1 MFRRTLRTLS
11 LAANSLGPRPA
22 ARLLRALG
30 ERTPA
35 PSLRSLSLKHSS
47 FGPPCGLGALASLA
61 TALKRVAAKGALE
74 DLDLDGC
81 RLQPDA
87 AREILSGLRERSADD
102 AYAEASGE
110 RLNGLT
116 FVRLSEGNQ
125 VHRED
130 ALAISKE
137 LRRARA
143 RSAARFPVQPTPIPE
158 KENPPPPP
166 PITQGLK
173 SSPAVS
179 RQDGEKLVRKAASW
193 TAGSPRTVPLIE
205 SPRSMATPLVA
216 CLFASPLAWQDCS
229 SNPIPIQMRPAAMA
243 PALCH

>member
-1 MFRRTLRTLS
+1 M
-11 LAANSLGPRPA
+11 
-22 ARLLRALG
+22 
-30 ERTPA
+30 
-35 PSLRSLSLKHSS
+35 
-47 FGPPCGLGALASLA
+47 
-61 TALKRVAAKGALE
+61 
-74 DLDLDGC
+74 DLDGC

-87 AREILSGLRERSADD
+87 AREILGGLRERAGDD

-110 RLNGLT
+110 RLNDLT

-143 RSAARFPVQPTPIPE
+143 RSAARFPVQPTPILE

-205 SPRSMATPLVA
+205 SPRSTATPLVA
-216 CLFASPLAWQDCS
+216 CLFASPLAWQDS
-229 SNPIPIQMRPAAMA
+229 HGKLHGIEGLDGDAELLVVLLRPRV
-243 PALCH
+243 PAKGKRAGAISRACATGGGSGGGARTRRGGGGLTCPPED